1 MFFAITEF
9 VSNALEICKF
19 NGTTAVSLGML
30 STGSGPITAAWSP
43 DGRFISMV
51 NRGVNSIPVYSFNG
65 RFAVLVGT
73 ASNATTNPYGVA
85 WSPDGRFLASV
96 SQSGGLQVFRF
107 SGVGAPVSVATAT
120 LTSSAESRAV
130 SWSPDGRFLAV
141 TLYGS
146 TTVQVYR
153 FNGRNTLTLLSSA
166 TASSSPWGVAWSP
179 DGRFVAM
186 VNNGDATKSVQ
197 VFRFNGSGL
206 VLAATAANATGLTY
220 LAWSPDGRFLASA
233 DWSAPAGSVSIY
245 RFDEG
250 VNLTK
255 IASLPAGGPF
265 SISWSSNGRFLA
277 SVNQGS
283 PGVVTIWRCNYY
295 YTGQPSTT
303 QGFSNGLLFGDK
315 AKGVAYDAD
324 VQVLGRATVSIKGM
338 VRDDSA

>member
-1 MFFAITEF
+1 MFDLGADFQFKQGQIFIHDEVAVTGTSAFVYNSPVPSYITSGATWSFEQGTTFSVAPATYTDQPYTAGLATTNNFIVHADASSALYLSNCSFLTTFTGLRLRTGMVLFDNKVAIDTQAGVDLNNTTPVTAMAPTITLQGNGPNSISWSPDGMFFAITDF

-19 NGTTAVSLGML
+19 NGTTAVSLGTL

-120 LTSSAESRAV
+120 LTSSAESRVV

-166 TASSSPWGVAWSP
+166 TA
-179 DGRFVAM
+179 FVKAM
-186 VNNGDATKSVQ
+186 
-197 VFRFNGSGL
+197 
-206 VLAATAANATGLTY
+206 
-220 LAWSPDGRFLASA
+220 
-233 DWSAPAGSVSIY
+233 
-245 RFDEG
+245 
-250 VNLTK
+250 
-255 IASLPAGGPF
+255 GG
-265 SISWSSNGRFLA
+265 
-277 SVNQGS
+277 
-283 PGVVTIWRCNYY
+283 GVVTRWPFCCY
-295 YTGQPSTT
+295 G
-303 QGFSNGLLFGDK
+303 K
-315 AKGVAYDAD
+315 
-324 VQVLGRATVSIKGM
+324 
-338 VRDDSA
+338 